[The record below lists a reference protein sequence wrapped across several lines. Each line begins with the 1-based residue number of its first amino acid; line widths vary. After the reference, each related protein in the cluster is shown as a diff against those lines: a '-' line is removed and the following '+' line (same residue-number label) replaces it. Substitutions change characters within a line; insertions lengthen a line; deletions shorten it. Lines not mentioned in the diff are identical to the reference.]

1 MLTGS
6 RVESRLPID
15 ALTGGAVDARR
26 AAVLSANHPRAPG
39 RALRAYPCARGF
51 SLLEVLVAFVILA
64 LVGTALFRMFSGALT
79 NVSAADDYSR
89 AVLVAESVLT
99 EAAAVQPLREAS
111 QSGTADDG
119 RIAWTT
125 TVTPYTAPQVNP
137 DIERASEAM
146 ALRLW
151 RVVAAVTFPAANGTP
166 RSLALAT
173 IRVGARES
181 R

>member
-1 MLTGS
+1 MTGS
-6 RVESRLPID
+6 PAESRSPID
-15 ALTGGAVDARR
+15 AQPR
-26 AAVLSANHPRAPG
+26 APGRAPRAPG
-39 RALRAYPCARGF
+39 RALRAPACARGF

-79 NVSAADDYSR
+79 NIAAADDYSR

-99 EAAAVQPLREAS
+99 EAAGTQPLREAS
-111 QSGTADDG
+111 QAGTADDG

-125 TVTPYTAPQVNP
+125 QVTPYTPPQVDP
-137 DIERASEAM
+137 GTQPQPTETM
-146 ALRLW
+146 AVRLF
-151 RVVAAVTFPAANGTP
+151 RIVAEVTFPAANGKP
-166 RSLALAT
+166 RTFTLAT